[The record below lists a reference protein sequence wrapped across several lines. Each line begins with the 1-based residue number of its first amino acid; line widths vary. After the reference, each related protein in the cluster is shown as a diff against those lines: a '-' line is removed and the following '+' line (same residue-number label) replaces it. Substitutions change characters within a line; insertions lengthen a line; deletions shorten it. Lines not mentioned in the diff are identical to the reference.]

1 MKTLIFNGSPRING
15 DTENL
20 LKIVKE
26 NIVGEYKVVNAY
38 HCSISACVDCR
49 YCWENPGCA
58 IQDEMQ
64 EVYDYIQDCD
74 NILIASPI
82 YFSELTGKM
91 LDVGS
96 RLQTFFCTRFFRK
109 EVPILKEKRG
119 AVVLIGGGDGRVE
132 KAYETACT
140 LLHHMNSRNIHP
152 MVSSHKTN
160 ERPAIEDEEAVAGVR
175 SIIEFFGEER
185 RMMSEHACEE

>member
-15 DTENL
+15 DTESL
-20 LKIVKE
+20 LKVVKE

-38 HCSISACVDCR
+38 RCQIAACMDCR
-49 YCWENPGCA
+49 YCWKNSGCA
-58 IQDEMQ
+58 IQDDMQ
-64 EVYDYIQDCD
+64 EVYDYIQECD

-96 RLQTFFCTRFFRK
+96 RLQTYFCARFYRK
-109 EVPILKEKRG
+109 EVPIAKEKRG
-119 AVVLIGGGDGRVE
+119 AVILVGGGDGRME

-140 LLHHMNSRNIHP
+140 LMHHMNCRRIHP
-152 MVSSHKTN
+152 LVSSHNTD
-160 ERPAIEDEEAVAGVR
+160 ERPAIENTEAVAGVR
-175 SIIEFFGEER
+175 SIIGFFAKER
-185 RMMSEHACEE
+185 EGIK